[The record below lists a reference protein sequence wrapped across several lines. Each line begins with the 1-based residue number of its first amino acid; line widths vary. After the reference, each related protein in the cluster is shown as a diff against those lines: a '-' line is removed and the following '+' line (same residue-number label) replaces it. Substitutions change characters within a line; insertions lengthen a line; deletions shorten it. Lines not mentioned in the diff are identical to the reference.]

1 MENDLFCWMVFWLAK
16 LCSSKNVLIKNNLKI
31 SDAEPE
37 NVNTS
42 SLGDENIKRD
52 ADSTTARE
60 LITVIQKQRHLTH
73 LQNQPDCSYKY

>member
-16 LCSSKNVLIKNNLKI
+16 LCSSKNVLIKNNFKI

-52 ADSTTARE
+52 ADSTPARE
-60 LITVIQKQRHLTH
+60 LITVI
-73 LQNQPDCSYKY
+73 